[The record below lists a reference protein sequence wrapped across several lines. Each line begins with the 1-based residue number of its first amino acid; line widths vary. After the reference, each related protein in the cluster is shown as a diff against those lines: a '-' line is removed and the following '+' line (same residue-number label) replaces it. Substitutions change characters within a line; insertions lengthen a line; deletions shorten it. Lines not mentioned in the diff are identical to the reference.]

1 MQELTMLTGASRN
14 IDHLNAPLTAE
25 QEADTRAQ
33 LIQALQM
40 TLDANQLLETYF
52 RQIQGFVAVGGMQFR
67 FENGKDVA
75 KFGRD
80 SLHHCDYR
88 LSTDEGYLGEIVFSR
103 SKRFV
108 EHEFKTIETL
118 LGALVYPLRNALRY
132 QAALQLA
139 LIDPLTKLGNR
150 TALDN
155 ALRRELQLAERHHTE
170 LSLLMIDVDHFKKT
184 NDTFG
189 HARGDLVL
197 QEIASTIEKVCR
209 ETDISFRFGGEEF
222 VVLLRKTTEKGARI
236 IAERL
241 RKEICLLSIEVKG
254 QTIKPTVSI
263 GISTRNAEQ
272 KEHIKDL
279 FDRADKALYRAKQS
293 GRNCVKDSRETESLN

>member
-1 MQELTMLTGASRN
+1 MLTGASRN
-14 IDHLNAPLTAE
+14 IAHLQAPLTAE
-25 QEADTRAQ
+25 QETETIAK
-33 LIQALQM
+33 LVQALQM
-40 TLDANQLLETYF
+40 TLDANELLEIYF
-52 RQIQGFVAVGGMQFR
+52 RQVQGFVSIGGMQFR
-67 FENGKDVA
+67 FAHGKDVA

-88 LSTDEGYLGEIVFSR
+88 LSTDEGYLGEIIFSR

-118 LGALVYPLRNALRY
+118 LGTLVYPLRNALRY

-155 ALRRELQLAERHHTE
+155 ALRRELQLAERHQTE
-170 LSLLMIDVDHFKKT
+170 LSLLMIDVDHFKKI

-197 QEIASTIEKVCR
+197 QEIANTIEKVCR

-222 VVLLRKTTEKGARI
+222 VVLLRKTSEKGARI

-241 RKEICLLSIEVKG
+241 RKEISQISIDVQGMK
-254 QTIKPTVSI
+254 IKPTVSI
-263 GISTRNAEQ
+263 GISTRLSEQ

-279 FDRADKALYRAKQS
+279 FERADKALYCAKQA
-293 GRNCVKDSRETESLN
+293 GRNCVMDSREAAPLN